1 MLFSRLAEEVVHARS
16 LPDRA
21 RVDGARASMSGIAA
35 RLAEGMHPDGARAA
49 ALAEL
54 VRTVSRAGTA
64 PAGGGPAG
72 SGAGGRPAR

>member
-1 MLFSRLAEEVVHARS
+1 
-16 LPDRA
+16 
-21 RVDGARASMSGIAA
+21 MSGIAA